1 MDRALLESR
10 PGPTAAN
17 WLRQPPHF
25 TTEKT
30 AAKPWQDAT
39 DTDPMFL
46 HDVKHLKQKYPR
58 LPDGSLSHFCVQQ
71 NSMAQKREMAG
82 GTQRNGVTED
92 CPLWLSDSPAAC
104 PHVSDTAWLRLRT
117 TPDGSLGP
125 APLPSPLLFHTDTYP
140 PPSVFCP
147 IRRHGCVDV
156 PWCAT
161 FVCMNATWNLRYW
174 GMCACF
180 NICETNTI

>member
-58 LPDGSLSHFCVQQ
+58 LPDGSLSFLCSTKIHGPEKGDGWRHAEERCD
-71 NSMAQKREMAG
+71 G
-82 GTQRNGVTED
+82 G
-92 CPLWLSDSPAAC
+92 LSTVALRQPGCLSPRVWHSLAPSENNPRRQPGPRSAPVSLTV
-104 PHVSDTAWLRLRT
+104 PHRHLSSSFRFLPYKKTWLRGCSVMRHICVYECNMEST
-117 TPDGSLGP
+117 VLGYVC
-125 APLPSPLLFHTDTYP
+125 LF
-140 PPSVFCP
+140 
-147 IRRHGCVDV
+147 
-156 PWCAT
+156 
-161 FVCMNATWNLRYW
+161 
-174 GMCACF
+174 
-180 NICETNTI
+180 